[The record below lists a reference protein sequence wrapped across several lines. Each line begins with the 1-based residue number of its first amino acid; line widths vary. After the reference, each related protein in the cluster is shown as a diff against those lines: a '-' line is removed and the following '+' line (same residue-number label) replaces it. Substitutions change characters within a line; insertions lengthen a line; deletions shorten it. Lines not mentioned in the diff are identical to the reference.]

1 MTPLIVGKRGSSL
14 PRSTDSRER
23 LGTSFFSITSYTIK
37 GKEVT
42 SFVANGHVTQL
53 VGLSNV
59 EWWWLGALL
68 WGRVGGLTLWS
79 NCVLRLFISSFRL
92 SRPSFRSVTISH
104 GLYMQII
111 CSQVLCP
118 LNALAPIGL
127 DDCYGIA
134 FWTGQQV
141 VIKVFVTFCTS
152 ILSPRTRVVPCNAKK
167 TKSVL
172 SLRTVLLEKNIL
184 CGFVAFVCVD
194 VDIQSIL
201 ARFFFLW
208 WSFNARKVGSIN
220 LHGV

>member
-14 PRSTDSRER
+14 PRSSDSRER
-23 LGTSFFSITSYTIK
+23 LGTSFFSIASCTIK

-42 SFVANGHVTQL
+42 SFVANDHVTQL

-79 NCVLRLFISSFRL
+79 NCVLRLFISSL
-92 SRPSFRSVTISH
+92 IPSLAT
-104 GLYMQII
+104 
-111 CSQVLCP
+111 VLPFGNHIPWALHANHLFP

-141 VIKVFVTFCTS
+141 VIKVFVTFCTL
-152 ILSPRTRVVPCNAKK
+152 III
-167 TKSVL
+167 TKDTGCSMQCKENKI
-172 SLRTVLLEKNIL
+172 SFKLENS
-184 CGFVAFVCVD
+184 FVGEEYSAWIRRFCVC
-194 VDIQSIL
+194 
-201 ARFFFLW
+201 
-208 WSFNARKVGSIN
+208 
-220 LHGV
+220 